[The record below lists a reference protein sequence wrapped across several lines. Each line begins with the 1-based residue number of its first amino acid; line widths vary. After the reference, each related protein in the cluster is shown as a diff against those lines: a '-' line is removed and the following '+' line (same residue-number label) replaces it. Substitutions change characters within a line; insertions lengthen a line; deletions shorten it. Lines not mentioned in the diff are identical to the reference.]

1 MQAFYSGN
9 SVYTNGDE
17 NGLFHTRYWEM
28 SSSNRGCTEL
38 DLIDVQIDGDFFALI
53 VCYPSKPETT
63 RTLYAKRVTSGNA
76 TCGWRK
82 RKGGIGFEE
91 VATGVFKD
99 TAEYLH

>member
-1 MQAFYSGN
+1 MQAFYYGN
-9 SVYTNGDE
+9 SVYTNGDA

-28 SSSNRGCTEL
+28 TSSNRGCTEL

-53 VCYPSKPETT
+53 VCYPGKPETT
-63 RTLYAKRVTSGNA
+63 HTLYAKKVTSGNA

-82 RKGGIGFEE
+82 RKGGIGFDE

-99 TAEYLH
+99 TAV

>member
-1 MQAFYSGN
+1 MQAFYYGN
-9 SVYTNGDE
+9 SVYTNGGE

-28 SSSNRGCTEL
+28 TSSNRGCTEL

-53 VCYPSKPETT
+53 VCYPGKTETT

-91 VATGVFKD
+91 VATGVFKE
-99 TAEYLH
+99 TAV